1 MTTPSGTITLDNVQ
15 TEFGGT
21 NPIGINEYYAGG
33 IYVSAFVSGVPTSS
47 TIDMNSLRNKT
58 KISISN
64 DKSSV
69 NEGDSVTFT
78 VTTATVTNGTV
89 FYWAAVSSTG
99 TTAADAVGDS
109 PLGSITINSNAATI
123 SLTMKLD
130 TDTPETG
137 EDFAIRFYYTQAD
150 RDAFNNNY
158 FAQSN
163 TVSINNATYSIAPA
177 ASNVNEGGNLTINVT
192 TTNITNGTTFYWTIN
207 HSTTSTSDFSTN
219 SGSFTITTNAGS
231 FTVGPVA
238 DQVTEGAES
247 FTVSMRPY
255 STSGVV
261 LATTS
266 SITINDTSIT
276 SPTATLS
283 ASPSSIT
290 TGTSST
296 LSWTTTNATSANINQ
311 GIGNVSVGSGSTTV
325 SPTTTTTYTITPYN
339 SVGTAGTTASA
350 TVTVHP
356 AASSTL
362 SASPGNITSGGSS
375 TLSWTMTNSSLVF
388 GGKINPGNISV
399 SGSSGTVSVSPTS
412 TTTYTITPYNA
423 INVAGTTASTT
434 VTVYAVASSTLSAS
448 PSSIY
453 TGDSS
458 TLSWTMT
465 NADGGYGIINPGNM
479 DVYGT
484 SGTESVSPSSTTTYT
499 ITPYNA
505 LNSAGNAASAT
516 VTVTA
521 PPTYYSVPQINS
533 ITWSPASVD
542 EGNGITFTL
551 SVTDNAYSG
560 APRNFYYASI
570 GGYNTTAADFTDVGY
585 GTLTSIDGTTT
596 RTFTVYFAAD
606 QITEGTET
614 FSIGIYSAGPYQGSP
629 YYQTSFINI
638 NDTSTTPSLTLTS
651 IGFSPN
657 PAYNGQGYTITVNQ
671 SGTSGSNNNITL
683 ILDQKAPN
691 NFYESFGPETE
702 NQLIT
707 VNAGS
712 TSGSSSST
720 LSGASLR
727 HNAQLTASGSITSGG
742 SVSTWAILG
751 GNSSYMSYISF
762 NVTNT
767 NSALQNTVDTV
778 VFLRSGQTL
787 HFGTNNGTALSGTS
801 YSGDT
806 YIRLYSQSSGTQVDQ
821 TAGSGYSDDNGGGLG
836 SYLTWTN
843 NLGDGNYILKI
854 GAFNTGAASGTA
866 AYYFS

>member
-1 MTTPSGTITLDNVQ
+1 MPTPSGTITLDNVQ

-33 IYVSAFVSGVPTSS
+33 TYVSSFVSGVPTSS

-89 FYWAAVSSTG
+89 FYWAAISGTG
-99 TTAADAVGDS
+99 ATAGDIVGDS
-109 PLGSITINSNAATI
+109 PLGSITINSNTATV
-123 SLTMKLD
+123 SLTVKLD
-130 TDTPETG
+130 SDTPETG
-137 EDFAIRFYYTQAD
+137 ESFAIRFYYTQAD
-150 RDAFNNNY
+150 RDAFTNH

-163 TVSINNATYSIAPA
+163 TVAINNATYSIAPA
-177 ASNVNEGGNLTINVT
+177 VSNVNEGGSLTINVT

-207 HSTTSTSDFSTN
+207 HTTTTTSDFSSN
-219 SGSFTITTNAGS
+219 SGSFTITTNSGS

-266 SITINDTSIT
+266 SITVNDTSIT
-276 SPTATLS
+276 PPTATATLS

-290 TGTSST
+290 NGTSST
-296 LSWTTTNATSANINQ
+296 LSWTTTNATSASINQ
-311 GIGNVSVGSGSTTV
+311 GIGSVSVGSGSTTV

-339 SVGTAGTTASA
+339 SVGTAGTTAST
-350 TVTVHP
+350 TVTVYP

-375 TLSWTMTNSSLVF
+375 TLSWTMTNSSIVF
-388 GGKINPGNISV
+388 GGVINPGNISV

-423 INVAGTTASTT
+423 INVAGSTASAT
-434 VTVYAVASSTLSAS
+434 VTVYPVASSTLSAS

-453 TGDSS
+453 TGNSS
-458 TLSWTMT
+458 TLSWTMS
-465 NADGGYGIINPGNM
+465 NASGGGLISPGNIN
-479 DVYGT
+479 VSGT
-484 SGTESVSPSSTTTYT
+484 SGTVSVSPSSTTTYT

-505 LNSAGNAASAT
+505 LNSPGNTASAT
-516 VTVTA
+516 VTVTT

-570 GGYNTTAADFTDVGY
+570 GGAGTDAADFSGVGY

-596 RTFTVYFAAD
+596 RTFTVYFSAD
-606 QITEGTET
+606 QMTEGTET

-629 YYQTSFINI
+629 YYQTNYINI

-691 NFYESFGPETE
+691 NFYGSFGPASG

-707 VNAGS
+707 INAGS
-712 TSGSSSST
+712 TSGSFSST
-720 LSGASLR
+720 ITGASLR

-742 SVSTWAILG
+742 SVNTWAILG

-767 NSALQNTVDTV
+767 NSAQQNTVDTV
-778 VFLRSGQTL
+778 VYLRNGQTL

-801 YSGDT
+801 YTGDT
-806 YIRLYSQSSGTQVDQ
+806 YIRLFSQSTGLQVSPS
-821 TAGSGYSDDNGGGLG
+821 ANVGESDDNGGGYG

-854 GAFNTGAASGTA
+854 GAWSSGSASGTA